1 MSYAVIQIAGK
12 QYKVTEGET
21 IVVNKIDANQGETI
35 TITDVLLVGDD
46 KDVTIGTPIVAK
58 AEVKAE
64 VIAQGKGAKIRVFK
78 YKSKSR
84 YRRTTGH
91 RQQESTLKIVKIK
104 A

>member
-12 QYKVTEGET
+12 QYKVSEGET
-21 IVVNKIDANQGETI
+21 IVVNKLDVNQGETI
-35 TITDVLLVGDD
+35 TITDVLLVGND

-84 YRRTTGH
+84 YRRTIGH